1 MKPAMP
7 ADTLA
12 FRDYRPEDKAII
24 LALLAAGKPARY
36 AAEKRAVFDWQ
47 FLANPQA
54 AGRSPFVVGTID
66 DDIVAVNGLVP
77 VSARAGGEPVAACWS
92 LDTYLC
98 SNHRGRGFGKS
109 LLERVTAHA
118 PLMLGFGISDM
129 SDPIFAKLGWQQDP
143 TMAAMFF
150 HANDVGLKGLSKNL
164 STRLARALRARGG
177 RCAAEFAV
185 ECPPPMAELTTLWTG
200 VLSHYPD
207 AVERN
212 GAYLTWRYRD
222 APVLRYRWVVA
233 RQHGE
238 LRALLITRHH
248 PVESV
253 VVDYV
258 GRLDEPDLLFALI
271 DFACGDLVEMGTRR
285 IRCEANH
292 PALLRALGAAGF
304 RRYRTAGRFRVH
316 AQAGTAWTPSSHWF
330 VMTGDSDNDL
340 LAL

>member
-1 MKPAMP
+1 MP
-7 ADTLA
+7 PDTLV
-12 FRDYRPEDKAII
+12 FRDYRSEDKAII
-24 LALLAAGKPARY
+24 LALLAAGKPGRY

-47 FLANPQA
+47 FLANPHA
-54 AGRSPFVVGTID
+54 AGRSPFIVGTIG
-66 DDIVAVNGLVP
+66 DDIVAINGLVP

-98 SNHRGRGFGKS
+98 SDHRGRGFGKS

-118 PLMLGFGISDM
+118 PVMLGFGISDM
-129 SDPIFAKLGWQQDP
+129 SDPIFAKLGWQQDA

-150 HANDVGLKGLSKNL
+150 HADEVGLKGFSKNL
-164 STRLARALRARGG
+164 STRFSRSLRARRG

-185 ECPPPMAELTTLWTG
+185 ERPVPMAELATLWTG
-200 VLSHYPD
+200 VLSHYPN

-222 APVLRYRWVVA
+222 APVLRYRWVAA
-233 RQHGE
+233 RHNDE

-253 VVDYV
+253 LADYV
-258 GRLDEPDLLFALI
+258 GPLDEPDLLLALV
-271 DFACGDLVEMGTRR
+271 DFACSDLAEMGTRR

-292 PALLRALGAAGF
+292 PAVLRALGSAGF
-304 RRYRTAGRFRVH
+304 RRYHTAGRFRVH
-316 AQAGTAWTPSSHWF
+316 AQAGTAWTPSAHWF